1 MAKMLLMK
9 AKYRE
14 PNKIMS
20 EQVKQLDQK
29 INMLSRK
36 LETTPVRD
44 ITSTTEERKEMM
56 KREGTYLAKQK
67 N

>member
-1 MAKMLLMK
+1 MKMLLMK

-14 PNKIMS
+14 PNKVMS

-44 ITSTTEERKEMM
+44 VFSTIGEVKEMLR
-56 KREGTYLAKQK
+56 KEGTYLANQK
-67 N
+67 S